1 MKRLHWFLVVLAA
14 CGGGGD
20 ADVAGSYTMAITN
33 RDNGCN
39 FAGYTVG
46 AQNMVGVNITQDGS
60 NLTATVTGG
69 GGFLLALVVGSN
81 IYTGG
86 VDGDDVDLQ
95 IIGDIAMNT
104 GNCAY
109 TYNSEIH
116 ATANGDSM
124 NGRIEYRSVTN
135 NNSDC
140 AAITGCLTFQEFAG
154 SRPPPP

>member
-1 MKRLHWFLVVLAA
+1 MKRSWLLGLLVA

-20 ADVAGSYTMAITN
+20 ANVAGNYTMAITN

-39 FAGYTVG
+39 FNGYMVG
-46 AQNMVGVNITQDGS
+46 AQNTVGVNITQTDS
-60 NLTATVTGG
+60 KLSATVTGG

-81 IYTGG
+81 IYTGS
-86 VDGDDVDLQ
+86 VDGNDVDLE
-95 IIGDIAMNT
+95 IIGDIAMNS
-104 GNCAY
+104 GNCAF

-116 ATANGDSM
+116 ATADNNSM
-124 NGRIEYRSVTN
+124 SGRIEYRAVTN

-140 AAITGCLTFQEFAG
+140 AAISGCLTFQEFAG